1 MFILSLQ
8 AIFKYYLL
16 KNIEWNWSLFVQNFI
31 LMAYE
36 FKDRL
41 PLYEV
46 YFLETMGDYQNKS
59 TSTEATT
66 YNHFQVIWTLE
77 IFISMVFY
85 MHF

>member
-1 MFILSLQ
+1 MVILSLQ
-8 AIFKYYLL
+8 AIFKHYLL

-46 YFLETMGDYQNKS
+46 YFLETMGDYQNKI
-59 TSTEATT
+59 
-66 YNHFQVIWTLE
+66 NQHQVKQPRTI
-77 IFISMVFY
+77 ISKSFEL
-85 MHF
+85 